1 MSHAEP
7 PYTPETPEPSEP
19 PKALN
24 IVIPVPTANADGSMT
39 FDTEQGATITTNPDG
54 SVSLDFKHIKSIGIH
69 NIIDVQAHNV
79 NTVLGM
85 VSHFVKFHN
94 GGELRF
100 AYNQAGQL
108 VEFSFTR
115 LHVNITDGNRAMFS
129 ATEALG

>member
-7 PYTPETPEPSEP
+7 HKPFGSSEQANP
-19 PKALN
+19 LN
-24 IVIPVPTANADGSMT
+24 IVIPAPIANADGSMT

-54 SVSLDFKHIKSIGIH
+54 SVSLDFKHIKNIGIH
-69 NIIDVQAHNV
+69 NIIDVQMHNI

-108 VEFSFTR
+108 VELSFTS
-115 LHVNITDGNRAMFS
+115 LHVNITDGNRVMFS
-129 ATEALG
+129 ASEALG

>member
-1 MSHAEP
+1 MP
-7 PYTPETPEPSEP
+7 T
-19 PKALN
+19 
-24 IVIPVPTANADGSMT
+24 PTANADSPLIYVT
-39 FDTEQGATITTNPDG
+39 DQGTTIIPNPDG
-54 SVSLDFKHIKSIGIH
+54 SVSLDFIQIKSLGIY
-69 NIIDVQAHNV
+69 NIIDVKTHQV
-79 NTVLGM
+79 NQLLGM

-108 VEFSFTR
+108 VELSFTS